1 MNVKTPSLLSLCERT
16 FATLDRA
23 LAEGYENVLA
33 NSPDETASE
42 IGEYDVTLANV
53 PHGLMVQLV
62 TLWLVAQTQHGS
74 MTELVVRKLTGMP
87 DEARYR
93 CADQIAVDLV
103 TYSPEFKGEAPGSL
117 IPHVRYWLLTSE

>member
-1 MNVKTPSLLSLCERT
+1 MKTSSLLSLCECT

-42 IGEYDVTLANV
+42 IDEYDATLANV

-62 TLWLVAQTQHGS
+62 TLWLVAQTPCS
-74 MTELVVRKLTGMP
+74 SVTELVVRKLTGIP
-87 DEARYR
+87 DEARR
-93 CADQIAVDLV
+93 RGADQIAVDLA
-103 TYSPEFKGEAPGSL
+103 TYSPEFKGIAPDL
-117 IPHVRYWLLTSE
+117 LVPHVRYWLLTSK

>member
-1 MNVKTPSLLSLCERT
+1 MKTTSLLSLCERT

-42 IGEYDVTLANV
+42 IGEYDATLANV

-62 TLWLVAQTQHGS
+62 TLWLVAPNAAWLDDGARGQ
-74 MTELVVRKLTGMP
+74 
-87 DEARYR
+87 EAHR
-93 CADQIAVDLV
+93 D
-103 TYSPEFKGEAPGSL
+103 PG
-117 IPHVRYWLLTSE
+117 